1 MKSDK
6 NKDSAGKADRVTSKN
21 NYDIDIQACSTTD
34 LTGLIPAE
42 PASDEEREAYQ
53 DLYPYLPK
61 AKVKDKKQ

>member
-6 NKDSAGKADRVTSKN
+6 NNDSGSRSDRVTAKN

-42 PASDEEREAYQ
+42 PASEEELDAYQ

-61 AKVKDKKQ
+61 AKVKDKKR

>member
-6 NKDSAGKADRVTSKN
+6 NKDSAGKADRVTAKN

>member
-6 NKDSAGKADRVTSKN
+6 NNDSGKRSDRVTAKN
-21 NYDIDIQACSTTD
+21 NYDIDIQACSATD

-42 PASDEEREAYQ
+42 PASEEERESYQ

>member
-1 MKSDK
+1 MKSEK
-6 NKDSAGKADRVTSKN
+6 NEKTTKSSDRITAKN
-21 NYDIDIQACSTTD
+21 NYDIDIQACSSTD

-42 PASDEEREAYQ
+42 PVSEEELESYQ

>member
-1 MKSDK
+1 MKADK
-6 NKDSAGKADRVTSKN
+6 NNDSEKRSDRVTAKN

-42 PASDEEREAYQ
+42 PASEAELESYQ